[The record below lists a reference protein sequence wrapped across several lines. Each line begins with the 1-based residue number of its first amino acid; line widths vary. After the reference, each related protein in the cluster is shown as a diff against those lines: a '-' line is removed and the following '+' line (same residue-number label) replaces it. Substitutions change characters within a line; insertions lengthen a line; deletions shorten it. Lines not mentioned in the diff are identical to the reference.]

1 MEIPMPN
8 PWLSFWLSAANA
20 WTGAMHGFWMA
31 EMRRQQTTMM
41 NEANRQMVRFWTE
54 AWGLPAPRRKKRR

>member
-1 MEIPMPN
+1 
-8 PWLSFWLSAANA
+8 
-20 WTGAMHGFWMA
+20 
-31 EMRRQQTTMM
+31 M